1 MTDQQIQ
8 AQLNELLARDAETQ
22 LEEMQAK
29 TAAAVGLVVVTLT
42 RDTFLRSLGDH
53 CNTLADHGNTEIQ
66 QIIRDVNGALNE
78 AADRLAFITKES
90 DK

>member
-8 AQLNELLARDAETQ
+8 AQLNELLARNAETQ

-42 RDTFLRSLGDH
+42 RDTFLRSLNDH
-53 CNTLADHGNTEIQ
+53 CNTLHDHGSAEIH
-66 QIIRDVNGALNE
+66 QIIRGIYDDLNS
-78 AADRLAFITKES
+78 AADRLALLTKEQT
-90 DK
+90 K